1 MKVELL
7 NSTERL
13 SSVSGYFISNRWP
26 IMLIVGA
33 VVVTVK
39 ALEHLLIGE
48 SIITAHF
55 LSEALIYVIGVPA
68 LAIFLLSSLDRA
80 EEERSQLENELG
92 TLDEFMNRLRTFSI
106 WDDLRG

>member
-1 MKVELL
+1 
-7 NSTERL
+7 
-13 SSVSGYFISNRWP
+13 
-26 IMLIVGA
+26 MLIVGA
-33 VVVTVK
+33 VVVTVE

-55 LSEALIYVIGVPA
+55 LSEALIYGFGVPA

-92 TLDEFMNRLRTFSI
+92 TLNEFMRRLRTSST